1 MDFVE
6 LGLKIGVEGF
16 LHSSELS
23 KLIELAA
30 GRDVLEVGSFKG
42 LSAWGMGFVAKS
54 LVCCDTFKANSAG
67 QQQMPEFTTLA
78 DFQRATRRYNHVEV
92 IPTASE
98 VAVGVLAGRTFDMIF
113 LDAMHTLEDVRA
125 DTERWWPSLRPG
137 GVFVY
142 HDFAH
147 GDFPGVE
154 QAVNER
160 FGPPAEGTTLLT
172 LRWIEK
178 T

>member
-1 MDFVE
+1 MNLLE
-6 LGLKIGVEGF
+6 LGEKIGVRGF
-16 LHSSELS
+16 LEAEELQR
-23 KLIELAA
+23 LVELAA
-30 GRDVLEVGSFKG
+30 GRDVLEVGSFMG

-54 LVCCDTFKANSAG
+54 LVCCDTFKANPVG
-67 QQQMPEFTTLA
+67 QLQMPEFTTLA
-78 DFQRATRRYNHVEV
+78 DFQRATRRYSHVEV

-113 LDAMHTLEDVRA
+113 LDAMHTYPEVRD

-147 GDFPGVE
+147 HDFPGVE

-160 FGPPAEGTTLLT
+160 FGPPMEGTTLGT

-178 T
+178 G